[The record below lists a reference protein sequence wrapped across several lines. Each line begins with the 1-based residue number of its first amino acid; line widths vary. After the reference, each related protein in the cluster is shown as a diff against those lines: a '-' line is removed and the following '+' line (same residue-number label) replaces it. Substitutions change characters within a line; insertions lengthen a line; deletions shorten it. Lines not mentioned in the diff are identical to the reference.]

1 MSMDILRVTRKI
13 RQFFVDWPIREDTI
27 LNKRYIVSD
36 VIGTGSYGI
45 IYDCTDLHTEQKT
58 AVKQLR
64 PSKRHSRKE
73 IGMFQ
78 NEMEIMKQLSHP
90 NMPAFIED
98 FSDDDQHLYYVMT
111 FIEAENME
119 EQIFTRQQSF
129 SEEAS
134 LLVVEQLLQMVQYL
148 HAKGIYHQ
156 DLRIPNI
163 LINDGELYLIDF
175 GLSVCESEVSQATS
189 QSDLCKRI
197 EQLRLQDYYDLG
209 EILLYLLY
217 TTYTPT
223 NKKALPWTEELT
235 INHETVHLLKRL
247 LGITDPYT
255 NISEI
260 AADLQNAVSHTRIGS

>member
-1 MSMDILRVTRKI
+1 
-13 RQFFVDWPIREDTI
+13 
-27 LNKRYIVSD
+27 
-36 VIGTGSYGI
+36 
-45 IYDCTDLHTEQKT
+45 
-58 AVKQLR
+58 
-64 PSKRHSRKE
+64 
-73 IGMFQ
+73 MFQ
-78 NEMEIMKQLSHP
+78 NEMEIMKQLLHP
-90 NMPAFIED
+90 NMPAIIEN

-111 FIEAENME
+111 FIGGENME

-129 SEEAS
+129 SEEES
-134 LLVVEQLLQMVQYL
+134 LRVLEQLLQMVQYL

-223 NKKALPWTEELT
+223 NKKRSCQRTDSKEGG
-235 INHETVHLLKRL
+235 LKIPR
-247 LGITDPYT
+247 
-255 NISEI
+255 
-260 AADLQNAVSHTRIGS
+260 

>member
-1 MSMDILRVTRKI
+1 MDILRVTRKI

-27 LNKRYIVSD
+27 LNQRYKVSD

-45 IYDCTDLHTEQKT
+45 IYDCTDLRTEQKT

-64 PSKRHSRKE
+64 PSKRHSSKE
-73 IGMFQ
+73 VGMFL

-90 NMPAFIED
+90 NMPAFIEN

-111 FIEAENME
+111 FIGGENME

-129 SEEAS
+129 SEEES
-134 LLVVEQLLQMVQYL
+134 LRVLEQLLQMVQYL

-163 LINDGELYLIDF
+163 LINDGVLYLIDF
-175 GLSVCESEVSQATS
+175 GLSVCKKEVSGTTS
-189 QSDLCKRI
+189 QSGFPRSI
-197 EQLRLQDYYDLG
+197 GQLRRQDYYDMG
-209 EILLYLLY
+209 EILLFLLY
-217 TTYTPT
+217 SDYTPK

-235 INHETVHLLKRL
+235 VNHGTVQLLKRL
-247 LGITDPYT
+247 MGITDPYT
-255 NISEI
+255 QTSEI
-260 AADLQNAVSHTRIGS
+260 AADLQNAVSSTSIGS